1 MESGEKKR
9 VEERGRGQKTE
20 SAFARHAPAV
30 INMIAIIAVWFILTD
45 GGIVPKYMLPSP
57 DAVVRAFVTDFP
69 TLMYHSGVSLMEAF
83 LGLAIGIALAF
94 VMAVLMDRFRTC
106 YRALYPVMVVTQT
119 IPTVA
124 IAPILVLWM
133 GFGMAP
139 KVTLVVITTF
149 FPIAVG
155 LLDGFAEAD
164 RDAIDLLR
172 SMGADR
178 RQIFFEIKFPSALGP
193 FFSGL
198 KISASYSVVGAVVAE
213 WLGGFKGLGVYMT
226 RVRKAY
232 SFDKMFAVIILI
244 VIISLL
250 LIALVNALRR
260 IAMPWERAGGSGE

>member
-1 MESGEKKR
+1 MSDRKKKR
-9 VEERGRGQKTE
+9 EDLPAGSRRESSFAKQSPAAINLVAIACVWCVLTE
-20 SAFARHAPAV
+20 
-30 INMIAIIAVWFILTD
+30 
-45 GGIVPKYMLPSP
+45 GGIVPNFMLPSP
-57 DAVVRAFVTDFP
+57 IAVVKAFVSDFP
-69 TLMYHSGVSLMEAF
+69 ILMYHSGVSLIEAA
-83 LGLAIGIALAF
+83 LGLLIGIGLA
-94 VMAVLMDRFRTC
+94 VLMAILMDRFRTC
-106 YRALYPVMVVTQT
+106 YRALYPVMVITQT

-139 KVTLVVITTF
+139 KITLVVISTF

-164 RDAIDLLR
+164 KDAIDLLR
-172 SMGADR
+172 SMGATR
-178 RQIFFEIKFPSALGP
+178 RQIFLQIKFPSALGQ

-244 VIISLL
+244 VIISLV
-250 LIALVNALRR
+250 LIAFVNLLRR
-260 IAMPWERAGGSGE
+260 VAMPWEHIREIQK